1 MYIGCIETKRDNK
14 MKYLMATSMG
24 NDSIALA
31 QYMQENHKGEFGAV
45 YNDTG
50 WARKDWSARVAKFS
64 AWCFDSGIPFY
75 ITKSEGLES
84 LVRRKKGW
92 PMPASNMQFCT
103 EELKEMP
110 TFVLMHKLD
119 PTSIE
124 VEITSVKPIHPGS
137 SHHKSLTLECSGEW
151 KKALTIKSYINKK
164 DPKTNQR
171 LNTFSVN
178 VLSGADII
186 VVTGRRREE
195 SKNRAN
201 LAVNECESIKHGGRD
216 VYNPLAAYTEGQ
228 RNDLL
233 NSFGWDVLPHQS
245 MECYPCVCANKGD
258 MAAMAHDEERI
269 AQIEAIE
276 ISMGHTRNEKPRT
289 MFRPYRAGG
298 GVGIRQVVEWGV
310 GPRGHKAPF
319 YPEAYKFKGESTTG
333 ESDVAYEENTKAGRE
348 FARQCDGGY
357 CGS

>member
-1 MYIGCIETKRDNK
+1 VYIVCIETKRDNK
-14 MKYLMATSMG
+14 MKYLIATSMG

-31 QYMQENHKGEFGAV
+31 QYMQENHNGEFGAV

-50 WARKDWSARVAKFS
+50 WARKDWAARVAKFS
-64 AWCFDSGIPFY
+64 AWCFDNGIPFY

-92 PMPASNMQFCT
+92 PMPASKMQFCT
-103 EELKEMP
+103 SELKEKP
-110 TFVLMHKLD
+110 TIELLD
-119 PTSIE
+119 KIDTD
-124 VEITSVKPIHPGS
+124 GD
-137 SHHKSLTLECSGEW
+137 L
-151 KKALTIKSYINKK
+151 
-164 DPKTNQR
+164 
-171 LNTFSVN
+171 
-178 VLSGADII
+178 II
-186 VVTGRRREE
+186 VTGRRREE
-195 SKNRAN
+195 SINRAK
-201 LAVNECESIKHGGRD
+201 LSAWQYDSPKHGGRD
-216 VYNPLAAYTEGQ
+216 VYNPLVSCIEGQ

-233 NSFGWDVLPHQS
+233 SSFGWDVLPHQS

-319 YPEAYKFKGESTTG
+319 YPDAYKFKGESTTG